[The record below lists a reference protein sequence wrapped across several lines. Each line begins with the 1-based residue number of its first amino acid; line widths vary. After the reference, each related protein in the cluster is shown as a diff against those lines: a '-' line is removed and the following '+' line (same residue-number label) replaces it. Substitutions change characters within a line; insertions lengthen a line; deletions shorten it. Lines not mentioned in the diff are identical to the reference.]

1 MAGQGSDQAFGGI
14 SFAAPAP
21 PVGASAPIKFEQPG
35 QNLVTT
41 PAPSSESSTPAPP
54 NVKLLISSLHAKIS
68 VHYSSSHRQHSHHK

>member
-1 MAGQGSDQAFGGI
+1 MLEKKENNFLFFIRSFKREMAGQGSDQAFGGI
-14 SFAAPAP
+14 SFAA
-21 PVGASAPIKFEQPG
+21 
-35 QNLVTT
+35 